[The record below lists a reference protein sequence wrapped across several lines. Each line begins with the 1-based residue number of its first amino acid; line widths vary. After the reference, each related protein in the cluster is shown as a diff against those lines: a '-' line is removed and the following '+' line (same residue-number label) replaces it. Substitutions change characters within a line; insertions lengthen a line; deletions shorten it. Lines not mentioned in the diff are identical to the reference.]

1 MKINK
6 QNKNDKEVLVTYE
19 DDNSINVSIFNNKI
33 LMEVVGS
40 FDNNLKELEKI
51 SGSKIFFRGN
61 SITIKG
67 DRGANKKVKD
77 AIEYLI
83 NRFRSDKIIDRNDI
97 ITSLNQDMVQDIKNQ
112 STVQSLGE
120 VIKTPKRSVI
130 PRSKKQKEYV
140 RSLKT
145 SQIVMSLGPA
155 GTGKTY
161 LAVAVA
167 LSMLLEKKVER
178 IILSRPAVEAGEKLG
193 FLPGD
198 MKDKI
203 DPYLRPLYDSLYDLL
218 DYDKI
223 QRKIESGAIEIA
235 PLAFMRGRTLKN
247 SFAILDEAQNATEIQ
262 IKMFLTRIGENSKL
276 VVNGDPS
283 QVDLP
288 NKNQSGLIKSQA
300 ILKGIKEISVINF
313 DHQDVMRHPLVT
325 KIVEAYQKNTNDK
338 G

>member
-1 MKINK
+1 VKINR
-6 QNKNDKEVLVTYE
+6 QNKNSKEISITYA
-19 DDNSINVSIFNNKI
+19 DDDSININIFDNQI
-33 LMEVVGS
+33 LMGVVGA
-40 FDNNLKELEKI
+40 FDDNLKELERFT
-51 SGSKIFFRGN
+51 GSKIYFRGN

-67 DRGANKKVKD
+67 KKFKNERVKG

-83 NRFRSDKIIDRNDI
+83 DRFRSDKKIDRNDI
-97 ITSLNQDMVQDIKNQ
+97 ISSLNKDMINDIKNQ
-112 STVQSLGE
+112 STVQPLGE

-140 RSLKT
+140 KSLKN
-145 SQIVMSLGPA
+145 SQIIMSLGPA

-178 IILSRPAVEAGEKLG
+178 IILSRPAVEAGERLG

-223 QRKIESGAIEIA
+223 LRKIESGAIEIA

-247 SFAILDEAQNATEIQ
+247 SFAILDEAQNATRIQ
-262 IKMFLTRIGENSKL
+262 IKMFLTRIGEKSKL

-283 QVDLP
+283 QIDLP
-288 NKNQSGLIKSQA
+288 NKNQSGLVESQN
-300 ILKGIKEISVINF
+300 ILKGIKEIAVINF
-313 DHQDVMRHPLVT
+313 DHQDVIRHPLVT
-325 KIVEAYQKNTNDK
+325 KIVEAYQKNSNDK